1 MAQDTVG
8 QGCKNQCGRMF
19 CSALSASPSSLPA
32 CPGHTVDSMACRY
45 HTRPAGGQTL
55 QALWLSG
62 LELPPEEGGGVLLRM
77 RPSDLPSFPTDYQD
91 PATQSVVLSPD
102 SCLSTTLQS
111 LFPFLSPSHSAPLRP
126 TPLLGLFWGRSGCA
140 HSSSGLCPAVEA
152 CSLDHGLPSFCIP
165 PQTQTTP

>member
-62 LELPPEEGGGVLLRM
+62 LELPPEEGGGCYCACVHLTY
-77 RPSDLPSFPTDYQD
+77 P
-91 PATQSVVLSPD
+91 LSPLITKIQPRRA
-102 SCLSTTLQS
+102 LSYHLTPVCPQHSRVSS
-111 LFPFLSPSHSAPLRP
+111 LFCPLPTPPHSAPL
-126 TPLLGLFWGRSGCA
+126 LFW
-140 HSSSGLCPAVEA
+140 A
-152 CSLDHGLPSFCIP
+152 CSGAAVAALIHQAGSALLWRHAP
-165 PQTQTTP
+165 